1 MLKLTYRI
9 GSDFMHYAD
18 IKEYDIA
25 NGPGVRVSLFVSG
38 CTHKCKGCFNAEA
51 WDFCYGNLFTEKE
64 EEKILESLGRDYIS
78 GITFLGGEPFEHENQ
93 KGILPLIRK
102 IKERYPDK
110 SIWCFS
116 GYTFDKDIV
125 GDMCKK
131 WDETNFNYEDFLY
144 SKEAYKAN
152 KMAFVSD
159 VARIYAS
166 YNEGGFYLD
175 TDVEVIKSIDNIFIF
190 TSIFYS

>member
-131 WDETNFNYEDFLY
+131 WDET
-144 SKEAYKAN
+144 KELISYI
-152 KMAFVSD
+152 D
-159 VARIYAS
+159 VLVDGKFEIDKKDIKLKFRGSSNQRIINVKES
-166 YNEGGFYLD
+166 LKKRK
-175 TDVEVIKSIDNIFIF
+175 VIICDEYMN
-190 TSIFYS
+190 